1 MVYCFIARF
10 VLKGRETVF
19 NFNFKDHRREIKLK
33 LSTNQQNSKKKLI
46 HSNIWSLDEIFK
58 FYL

>member
-33 LSTNQQNSKKKLI
+33 LSTNQQNSKKNSFI
-46 HSNIWSLDEIFK
+46 QIFGH
-58 FYL
+58 